1 MKGKSMD
8 AFLQIA
14 PLFKDMLQEDI
25 AVVVADQTTVLYYK
39 PGDTVKL
46 KINVG
51 SELSVDDP
59 LYKAIRD
66 DKTYS
71 SIVPKEVYGVPFKA
85 ITLPIKGFRGNVVG
99 GISICK
105 SLTQQFKV
113 EESTETLFSSLEETG
128 TSIEEIS
135 GGSEKLLNIIDNI
148 VEITKQTEK
157 HIKESNEI
165 INMIQNIASQSNLL
179 GLNAAIEA
187 ARSGEQ
193 GRGFTVVAS
202 EMRKLAQLSSESSQK
217 VSKVLSETSKSMEEI
232 FRMINQAQI
241 ISKGQATATE
251 GITATLEEIT
261 ASAQIMAGI
270 AKVK

>member
-46 KINVG
+46 KINVS